1 MAGPSPSE
9 APGGAAPWPEEIDQ
23 GALTALSTGL
33 GLTGVSDL
41 LVQALTH
48 PSYAHEHP
56 PAEHNETLAFQGDA
70 VLGLVVADLLVQREP
85 GAGPGTL
92 TVQRAEFVSTRGL
105 AAWARELGVDAC
117 LRLGRG
123 EAQHGGRDKE
133 SVLASA
139 LEAVVAALYLT
150 GGLAAVLPL
159 VGRLMRVGNVEPGPG
174 RTP

>member
-1 MAGPSPSE
+1 MEDVDG
-9 APGGAAPWPEEIDQ
+9 D
-23 GALTALSTGL
+23 ALTALVARL
-33 GLTGVSDL
+33 GLTRLPDL
-41 LVQALTH
+41 VLQALTH

-56 PAEHNETLAFQGDA
+56 PAEHNETLAFLGDA
-70 VLGLVVADLLVQREP
+70 VLGFVVADLLVQREP

-92 TVQRAEFVSTRGL
+92 TVQRAEIVSTRGL

-139 LEAVVAALYLT
+139 LEALVAALYLT

-159 VGRLMRVGNVEPGPG
+159 VGRLMRVGEAPPGP
-174 RTP
+174 